1 MPAELAKIETW
12 LIGEWI
18 SRLTAAVES
27 MAAVRPAVTSSALE
41 VPPEAAPSAQIW
53 RQPLPPLAG
62 AVWVVAPTGSAEA
75 LGGHVLHALGVED
88 AGEEEQRSTFRETLN
103 QALAGLAQ
111 ALTAR
116 LQREVNL
123 AGGGEARP
131 PEFPQ
136 AAWSTVNLTLGDQPA
151 GDKPAGDQPV
161 GDHPVELL
169 VGLEAALTES
179 IQLVEVQPAPVPEP
193 LAPHVSAPRSPADNS
208 KTFAL
213 LLEVELPVAVS
224 FGRAQIPLKDVL
236 KLTTGSIVELN
247 RAVTEPVEIIVN
259 NCVIARGEVVVVE
272 GNFGVRIQEV
282 VNRQER
288 LRTVQ

>member
-1 MPAELAKIETW
+1 MPAELAQIETW
-12 LIGEWI
+12 LIEEWN
-18 SRLTAAVES
+18 SRLASAVES
-27 MAAVRPAVTSSALE
+27 MSGERPAISSSALASALT
-41 VPPEAAPSAQIW
+41 VAPDPAQPAQIW
-53 RQPLPPLAG
+53 RQPFPPLGG
-62 AVWVVAPTGSAEA
+62 AVWVVAPAGCAEA
-75 LGGHVLHALGVED
+75 LGAHVLHALGVED
-88 AGEEEQRSTFRETLN
+88 AAEGEQRTTFQEILN

-111 ALTAR
+111 ALTQR
-116 LQREVNL
+116 VQREVNL
-123 AGGGEARP
+123 SGGAEAHP
-131 PEFPQ
+131 AEFPQ
-136 AAWSTVNLTLGDQPA
+136 ASWTAVNLTLGDQPVVF
-151 GDKPAGDQPV
+151 QM
-161 GDHPVELL
+161 
-169 VGLEAALTES
+169 GLEAALTQAIHS
-179 IQLVEVQPAPVPEP
+179 AEVQRA
-193 LAPHVSAPRSPADNS
+193 VSGTAGPPMAVTRSPIDNS

-213 LLEVELPVAVS
+213 LLEVELPVTVS